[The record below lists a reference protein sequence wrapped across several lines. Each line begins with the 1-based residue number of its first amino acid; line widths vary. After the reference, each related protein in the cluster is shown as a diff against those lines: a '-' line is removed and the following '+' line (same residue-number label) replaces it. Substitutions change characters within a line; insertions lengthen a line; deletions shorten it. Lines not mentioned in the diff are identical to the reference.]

1 MFLSTFLFYVE
12 CSYKQRN
19 DTNRFMSSE
28 MGLTVLL
35 NSSHANDTVSLLN
48 IDGYVVI
55 LHNPNDFP
63 DIHSGSAIEV
73 FPMNNEDSYISIKA
87 KLIDTSEDLR
97 IFEPSYVRREFNL
110 IMA

>member
-1 MFLSTFLFYVE
+1 
-12 CSYKQRN
+12 
-19 DTNRFMSSE
+19 

-63 DIHSGSAIEV
+63 DIGSGSAIEV
-73 FPMNNEDSYISIKA
+73 FPMNNEDSFISIKT
-87 KLIDTSEDLR
+87 KFIDTSEDLR
-97 IFEPSYVRREFNL
+97 IFESSYVCRHLNL
-110 IMA
+110 IILVCDSIVIIIFSFFFFDH